1 MGEFEITGSRILG
14 LAEQIS
20 SCGQEVKRQE
30 GRAADILRQV
40 RFQETDYRGLEQAL
54 SGITESLHRQQ
65 ECIMQYGGI
74 LEHIAKAYEST
85 EDGILEADVPAD
97 RNLAS
102 GSI

>member
-40 RFQETDYRGLEQAL
+40 RFQETEYRGSIGLPGPGTGAVRHYRKPAQAA
-54 SGITESLHRQQ
+54 GMHHAVWRNA
-65 ECIMQYGGI
+65 G
-74 LEHIAKAYEST
+74 AYCE
-85 EDGILEADVPAD
+85 GL
-97 RNLAS
+97 
-102 GSI
+102 